1 MWMYY
6 VAVLLG
12 CLIYLL
18 LQLNGVF
25 VLPEFKWS
33 IFLKTNI
40 VPTAINLVV
49 GCALIIIKNEIVAF
63 FPITL
68 FSALLLGVSGQ
79 AIFKKLT
86 NMFDS
91 KVDTKFGMNG

>member
-6 VAVLLG
+6 IALLLG

-18 LQLNGVF
+18 LQLNGV
-25 VLPEFKWS
+25 LTLSDFKWS
-33 IFLKTNI
+33 VFIKTNI
-40 VPTAINLVV
+40 VPTAINLVI
-49 GCALIIIKNEIVAF
+49 GAALILIKDEIVNF
-63 FPITL
+63 FPVTM

-91 KVDTKFGMNG
+91 KVDTRFGVNG